1 MVVLVIY
8 QTLNVETLGVV
19 VGLLQKAPPVRVAV
33 PVLVVKE
40 PLEQREVLRVRVREH
55 EQAQVSGVEKVVKRV
70 RVVRVVRPSSGLRRL
85 SEQRKVSYLT

>member
-1 MVVLVIY
+1 MIY

-55 EQAQVSGVEKVVKRV
+55 EQAQVNGGV

>member
-1 MVVLVIY
+1 MIY

-33 PVLVVKE
+33 RVVVVKE

-55 EQAQVSGVEKVVKRV
+55 EQAQVNGVEKVVKRV

-85 SEQRKVSYLT
+85 SEQRKGSYLS